1 MRSGPLAVLVVAA
14 AAWAEPPAPAAPVTA
29 DPVAASSRRV
39 ISLAD
44 ALKLASKN
52 NHDYQA
58 ALANAQMVQ
67 AQTSRVYGALLPEIV
82 ASGQYVHTSAP
93 AVFGFGGVLD
103 LVQGSWPTT
112 LGERTPLP
120 PGSLEPVEIIGRNS
134 LYGTLQ
140 IQQLLFTPQ
149 LFLLPAAKPGYAAA
163 KLGAS
168 EAREQVLLGVAK
180 LYLGLQGLQQIE
192 AAARDAETVALKRER
207 DVMGQVAAGTQGDI
221 ALLRA
226 QTETAQ
232 ARGTLAQIA
241 GQREGLLATLESL
254 VGEPVRPEEQVAGLP
269 NWQPG
274 SENDKPWE
282 QVYVVQATK
291 KGVEAQEY
299 YITYD
304 TLMFLPTIV
313 ATAKGNYN
321 SNKGFIGTNWWY
333 DLSVGFSLPLYDRG
347 IRYSQKHE
355 DEAKLSAAR
364 SKLESERAKA
374 RAGWLTAKANLQ
386 AAEVALAQAES
397 QATLAAKAQKQ
408 LDAAFQLGL
417 ATALEL
423 SDIDN
428 KRFFAASQVAQ
439 VRAQLEV
446 RKVEMLAAEGRL
458 ARAAGLED

>member
-1 MRSGPLAVLVVAA
+1 MRGTAAAVVVVAA
-14 AAWAEPPAPAAPVTA
+14 VSWAEPPVPAAAPTAAPV
-29 DPVAASSRRV
+29 VASSRRV
-39 ISLAD
+39 VSLAD

-67 AQTSRVYGALLPEIV
+67 TQANRVWGALLPEIT
-82 ASGQYVHTSAP
+82 ANGSYVYTSAP
-93 AVFGFGGVLD
+93 AVFDLTSITGV
-103 LVQGSWPTT
+103 VGASWPQ
-112 LGERTPLP
+112 LGQPQMVPGLP
-120 PGSLEPVEIIGRNS
+120 TQIPIIAANS
-134 LYGTLQ
+134 VYGTLQ
-140 IQQLLFTPQ
+140 VQQFLFTPMM
-149 LFLLPAAKPGYAAA
+149 FLLPAAKPGVAAA
-163 KLGAS
+163 KLGAG
-168 EAREQVLLGVAK
+168 EAREQVLLGVAR

-192 AAARDAETVALKRER
+192 AAAHDAETVALKRER

-254 VGEPVRPEEQVAGLP
+254 VGEPVRPEDQVTGLP
-269 NWQPG
+269 GWQAGDEG
-274 SENDKPWE
+274 SKPWE
-282 QVYVVQATK
+282 QLFIVRATQ
-291 KGVEAQEY
+291 KGVEAQENFV
-299 YITYD
+299 TYD
-304 TLMFLPTIV
+304 TFMFLPTVV

-321 SNKGFIGTNWWY
+321 SNRGFVGTNWIF
-333 DLSVGFSLPLYDRG
+333 DFSVGLSIPLYDRG
-347 IRYSQKHE
+347 NRYSQKKE
-355 DEAKLSAAR
+355 DEAKLLGAR
-364 SKLESERAKA
+364 EKLESERAKA
-374 RAGWLTAKANLQ
+374 RAGWLTAKANLT
-386 AAEVALAQAES
+386 AAEAALQQAES
-397 QATLAAKAQKQ
+397 QAGLAAKAQKQ

>member
-1 MRSGPLAVLVVAA
+1 MRLFLALFPAVAL
-14 AAWAEPPAPAAPVTA
+14 AEPPLPAAPVTA

-44 ALKLASKN
+44 ALRLAAEN

-67 AQTSRVYGALLPEIV
+67 SQASRVWGAVLPEIT
-82 ASGQYVHTSAP
+82 ANGSYVYTSAP
-93 AVFGFGGVLD
+93 AIFD
-103 LVQGSWPTT
+103 LGQITGLSQSVWPDI
-112 LGERTPLP
+112 LPQRSLP
-120 PGSLEPVEIIGRNS
+120 PGTAQIPIVRANS
-134 LYGTLQ
+134 VYGQLQ
-140 IQQLLFTPQ
+140 LQQILFTPMM
-149 LFLLPAAKPGYAAA
+149 FLLPAAKPGVAAA
-163 KLGAS
+163 QLGAG
-168 EAREQVLLGVAK
+168 EAREQVLLGVAR

-192 AAARDAETVALKRER
+192 AAAHDAETVALKRER
-207 DVMGQVAAGTQGDI
+207 DVMGQVAAGTQGEI

-232 ARGTLAQIA
+232 ARGTLAQLA

-254 VGEPVRPEEQVAGLP
+254 LGSPVRPEEQVTGLP
-269 NWQPG
+269 NWQPSDEG
-274 SENDKPWE
+274 SKPWE
-282 QVYVVQATK
+282 QLYVVRATA
-291 KGVEAQEY
+291 KGVEAQENY
-299 YITYD
+299 VTYD
-304 TLMFLPTIV
+304 TLSFLPTVV

-321 SNKGFIGTNWWY
+321 SNTGFVGTNWTY
-333 DLSVGFSLPLYDRG
+333 DLSVGLSIPLYDRG
-347 IRYSQKHE
+347 NRYANKKE
-355 DEAKLSAAR
+355 DVAKLRAAR
-364 SKLESERAKA
+364 EKLESERAKA
-374 RAGWLTAKANLQ
+374 RSGWVTARANLTAAEAALTQAEAQ
-386 AAEVALAQAES
+386 AA
-397 QATLAAKAQKQ
+397 LAAKAQKQ

-458 ARAAGLED
+458 AKAAGLEE